1 MNNFKEL
8 TDQIYSLYK
17 SFIESGFTDYQAY
30 ELTEAYTRQSIAD
43 IMLVPKKRTRR
54 EVYREE
60 DYYNLT
66 SDRRKNSEN
75 NKDDRN
81 E

>member
-1 MNNFKEL
+1 MNKYKEY
-8 TDQIYSLYK
+8 TDQIYLLYK

-43 IMLVPKKRTRR
+43 SMLIPKKRSRQ
-54 EVYREE
+54 EVYR

-66 SDRRKNSEN
+66 REHKNNCES
-75 NKDDRN
+75 NKED
-81 E
+81 